1 MSIKIHHGPPGSYK
15 TAGAVKDDLI
25 PAIKAGRPIV
35 TNSRGVT
42 LESIYDAL
50 PDAPENI
57 ELIFVDQTTK
67 EGRDKLARWFHW
79 APQGAFML
87 FDEAQS
93 IFPKSW
99 RDADLKALDY
109 PGGFDQ
115 AKEDNRPANWIDAW
129 DMHRH
134 FNWDIVLTT
143 PKINKIRE
151 DIRGAAEAAYK
162 HKNLGLYGAL
172 FKGSYVE
179 GMHAADDNGS
189 ASSDFQS
196 TVKKRIKKDDPTWK
210 LYKSTATGIHKD
222 TTAGINMLAS
232 PKVLLPLGMLVFALG
247 YIFYTGLPTVKTG
260 EHLKAHPEATAQA
273 DGAVVPVPVS
283 AGVSTPVYHAPNSGN
298 ARKADQ
304 IDPDLMHP
312 YFGRTIIYQGKIT
325 MKGQTLHLFLIKGEN
340 GDHQETSLGLIDHG
354 YEITVNEHSEC
365 SIDLTYQKV
374 SFTVTCTMQFPER
387 QASPMMVDSQ
397 NSQQAAGA

>member
-57 ELIFVDQTTK
+57 NLIFVDQTTQ

-93 IFPKSW
+93 IFPKMW

-115 AKEDNRPANWIDAW
+115 AKADNRPANWNDAW

-162 HKNLGLYGAL
+162 HKNLGLYGFL

-179 GMHAADDNGS
+179 GMHAADDNGGS
-189 ASSDFQS
+189 AADFQS
-196 TVKKRIKKDDPTWK
+196 TFKKRIKQNDPTWK
-210 LYKSTATGIHKD
+210 LYKSTATGVHQD
-222 TTAGINMLAS
+222 TKAGINILAS
-232 PKVLLPLGMLVFALG
+232 PKVLVPVGVLVLAIGWL
-247 YIFYTGLPTVKTG
+247 IHTGLPTVKTG
-260 EHLKAHPEATAQA
+260 EHLKANPDQA
-273 DGAVVPVPVS
+273 A
-283 AGVSTPVYHAPNSGN
+283 
-298 ARKADQ
+298 KADLPGHAVAAPAG
-304 IDPDLMHP
+304 IAPAVHHVADRVAARATDEISPDLMHP
-312 YFGRTIIYQGKIT
+312 YFGKTIIYQGKIT
-325 MKGQTLHLFLIKGEN
+325 MKGQTLHLFLVKGEH
-340 GDHQETSLGLIDHG
+340 GDFQETSLGLIDHG
-354 YEITVNEHSEC
+354 YEITVNQNSEC
-365 SIDLTYQKV
+365 SIDLRYQRV

-387 QASPMMVDSQ
+387 QAKPMFVESP
-397 NSQQAAGA
+397 NSPQAAGA

>member
-25 PAIKAGRPIV
+25 PAIKSGRPIV

-42 LESIYDAL
+42 LEGIFEAI
-50 PDAPENI
+50 PDAPESL
-57 ELIFVDQTTK
+57 ELIFVDQTTQ

-79 APQGAFML
+79 APVGAFML

-93 IFPKSW
+93 IFPKMW
-99 RDADLKALDY
+99 RDADIKALDY

-115 AKEDNRPANWIDAW
+115 AKADNRPANWNDAW

-134 FNWDIVLTT
+134 FNWDVVLTT
-143 PKINKIRE
+143 PRITKIRD

-162 HKNLGLYGAL
+162 HKNLGLYGFL
-172 FKGSYVE
+172 FKGSYIE
-179 GMHAADDNGS
+179 AMHMADDNGTSSS
-189 ASSDFQS
+189 AFQ
-196 TVKKRIKKDDPTWK
+196 TITKKRIKKNDITWQ
-210 LYKSTATGIHKD
+210 LYKSTSTGVHQD
-222 TTAGINMLAS
+222 TKAGFNLFAS
-232 PKVLLPLGMLVFALG
+232 PRILLPVGILVLAIG
-247 YIFYTGLPTVKTG
+247 WVIHTGLPTVKTG
-260 EHLKAHPEATAQA
+260 SDLEALASASNPATVQNVQV
-273 DGAVVPVPVS
+273 DSP
-283 AGVSTPVYHAPNSGN
+283 AGVAPAVYHDPNSSN
-298 ARKADQ
+298 AGKAGE
-304 IDPDLMHP
+304 ISPDLMHP

-325 MKGQTLHLFLIKGEN
+325 MKGQTLHLFLVKGEN

-354 YEITVNEHSEC
+354 YQITVNEHSEC

-387 QASPMMVDSQ
+387 QAKPMFVESP